1 VNALKTLLPFV
12 RPYRIPLVWG
22 AACIALSAIFG
33 SLSPIV
39 VKQAIDALQSE
50 VTHDAI
56 AAYAA
61 AVVGLALV
69 RGIFRY
75 GQRRLVNDVSRRVET
90 DVRDA
95 LYRNLLRQPPAW
107 FDAFPTG
114 DVMSRFVNDLSA
126 VRMAVGPGYMFGINT
141 IVTLLLAVGFMA
153 WIDSRLTLWALLPL
167 PFVTLAV
174 RAMGQR
180 IHRRSEAAQAALADV
195 TTVVQENLAGLR
207 IVRAY
212 GRETTERTRFAGQSG
227 RYVDANLR
235 LARIQAILSPLLGLL
250 LGSSVLLVLWLGG
263 RRVATGTLTLGDL
276 VAFLMYLGMI
286 GWPLIAFGWITNLF
300 QRAAAAMRR
309 INRVLLAEPAIRD
322 VGGGDVR
329 SAGPLGSGGDG
340 DGRRGRRA
348 SIAFRDVAF
357 RYRPDAPLVL
367 DGLDLEIPAGSTVG
381 VTGPTGSGK
390 TTLVRLLARLYEPTS
405 GTIIVDGRRIE
416 AWTLAELR
424 GALGIVQ
431 QEPFLFSDTL
441 RANILFGAAGISP
454 EGPATTTA
462 LEGPAGDG
470 DGRRPPLSAEEA
482 ARIAGLEED
491 VAGFPDGL
499 DTLLGERGI
508 TLSGGQRQRTA
519 LARALVVDPA
529 VLVLD
534 DAFSSVD
541 TATEE
546 RILSRLRRF
555 MAERTTILISHRAST
570 LRAADRIV
578 VLDLGRVVE
587 SGTHEELLERNGAY
601 AALYR
606 RQRLEDEIERS

>member
-1 VNALKTLLPFV
+1 M
-12 RPYRIPLVWG
+12 
-22 AACIALSAIFG
+22 
-33 SLSPIV
+33 
-39 VKQAIDALQSE
+39 VKFAIDALQSE
-50 VTHDAI
+50 VTQSAI
-56 AAYAA
+56 AIYAA
-61 AVVGLALV
+61 AVIGLALV
-69 RGIFRY
+69 RAVFRY

-153 WIDSRLTLWALLPL
+153 WIDPRLTLWALLPL

-174 RAMGQR
+174 RVMGQR

-207 IVRAY
+207 VVRAY
-212 GRETTERTRFAGQSG
+212 GRETTERTRFADESG

-235 LARIQAILSPLLGLL
+235 LARIQAFLSPLLGFL

-263 RRVATGTLTLGDL
+263 RRVAAGTLTLGDL

-300 QRAAAAMRR
+300 QRAAAAMGR

-322 VGGGDVR
+322 VGGEE
-329 SAGPLGSGGDG
+329 SASLGVDGSRADG

-348 SIAFRDVAF
+348 SLVFRDVAF

-381 VTGPTGSGK
+381 ITGPTGSGK

-405 GTIIVDGRRIE
+405 GTILVDRRRIE
-416 AWTLAELR
+416 GWPLAELR

-441 RANILFGAAGISP
+441 RANILFGAAGTSP
-454 EGPATTTA
+454 EGPTPVSPPN
-462 LEGPAGDG
+462 GPAGDG
-470 DGRRPPLSAEEA
+470 RRPRLSAEEA
-482 ARIAGLEED
+482 ARIAGLEDD

-508 TLSGGQRQRTA
+508 TLSGGQRQRAA

-546 RILSRLRRF
+546 GILSRLRKF
-555 MAERTTILISHRAST
+555 MAERTTILVSHRAST

-578 VLDLGRVVE
+578 VLDQGRVVE
-587 SGTHEELLERNGAY
+587 SGTHDELLEREGAY

>member
-1 VNALKTLLPFV
+1 MNALKPLLPFV
-12 RPYRIPLVWG
+12 RPYRVPLVWG
-22 AACIALSAIFG
+22 AVCIALSAAFG

-39 VKQAIDALQSE
+39 VKLAIDALQSN
-50 VTHDAI
+50 VTRAGIAI
-56 AAYAA
+56 YAA
-61 AVVGLALV
+61 AVVALALV
-69 RGIFRY
+69 RGVFRY
-75 GQRRLVNDVSRRVET
+75 GQRRLVNDVSRRVEA

-107 FDAFPTG
+107 FDEFPTG
-114 DVMSRFVNDLSA
+114 DVMSRFVNDLGA
-126 VRMAVGPGYMFGINT
+126 VRMAVGPGYMFGVNT

-153 WIDSRLTLWALLPL
+153 WIDSGLTLWALLPL

-174 RAMGQR
+174 QTMGQR
-180 IHRRSEAAQAALADV
+180 IHRRSEEAQAALADV
-195 TTVVQENLAGLR
+195 TTVVQESLAGLR
-207 IVRAY
+207 VVRAY
-212 GRETTERTRFAGQSG
+212 GRETAERMRFAVESG
-227 RYVDANLR
+227 AYVDANLR
-235 LARIQAILSPLLGLL
+235 LARIQAFLSPLLGFL

-263 RRVATGTLTLGDL
+263 SRVAAGTLTLGDL

-286 GWPLIAFGWITNLF
+286 GWPLIAFGWITHLF
-300 QRAAAAMRR
+300 QRAAAAMGR

-322 VGGGDVR
+322 VAGEDGSPGAGLQGG
-329 SAGPLGSGGDG
+329 
-340 DGRRGRRA
+340 RGA
-348 SIAFRDVAF
+348 IAFRDVAF

-367 DGLDLEIPAGSTVG
+367 DGVDLEIPAGSTVG
-381 VTGPTGSGK
+381 ITGPTGSGK
-390 TTLVRLLARLYEPTS
+390 STLVRLLARLYEPTS
-405 GTIIVDGRRIE
+405 GTILVDGRTIE
-416 AWTLAELR
+416 SWPLEELR

-441 RANILFGAAGISP
+441 RANILFGADAEAAS
-454 EGPATTTA
+454 EPAPPSKV
-462 LEGPAGDG
+462 LDGPAGDG
-470 DGRRPPLSAEEA
+470 DGRPSRLTVEEV

-491 VAGFPDGL
+491 VAGFPDGF

-508 TLSGGQRQRTA
+508 TLSGGQRQRAA
-519 LARALVVDPA
+519 LARALVIDPA

-546 RILSRLRRF
+546 RILARLRRF
-555 MAERTTILISHRAST
+555 MAERTTILVSHRAST

-578 VLDLGRVVE
+578 VLDEGYVIE
-587 SGTHEELLERNGAY
+587 SGTHDELVEREGSY

>member
-1 VNALKTLLPFV
+1 
-12 RPYRIPLVWG
+12 
-22 AACIALSAIFG
+22 
-33 SLSPIV
+33 
-39 VKQAIDALQSE
+39 
-50 VTHDAI
+50 
-56 AAYAA
+56 
-61 AVVGLALV
+61 
-69 RGIFRY
+69 
-75 GQRRLVNDVSRRVET
+75 
-90 DVRDA
+90 
-95 LYRNLLRQPPAW
+95 
-107 FDAFPTG
+107 
-114 DVMSRFVNDLSA
+114 
-126 VRMAVGPGYMFGINT
+126 
-141 IVTLLLAVGFMA
+141 
-153 WIDSRLTLWALLPL
+153 
-167 PFVTLAV
+167 
-174 RAMGQR
+174 
-180 IHRRSEAAQAALADV
+180 
-195 TTVVQENLAGLR
+195 
-207 IVRAY
+207 
-212 GRETTERTRFAGQSG
+212 
-227 RYVDANLR
+227 VDANLR

>member
-1 VNALKTLLPFV
+1 ML
-12 RPYRIPLVWG
+12 PYRVPLVWG
-22 AACIALSAIFG
+22 AVCIALSAVFG

-39 VKQAIDALQSE
+39 VKLAIDALQSE
-50 VTHDAI
+50 VTRGAI
-56 AAYAA
+56 AGYAA
-61 AVVGLALV
+61 AVVALALV
-69 RGIFRY
+69 RGVFRY

-107 FDAFPTG
+107 FDEFPTG
-114 DVMSRFVNDLSA
+114 DVMSRFVNDLGA

-153 WIDSRLTLWALLPL
+153 WIDTGLTMWALLPL
-167 PFVTLAV
+167 PFVTLSV
-174 RAMGQR
+174 RTMGQR

-207 IVRAY
+207 VVRAY
-212 GRETTERTRFAGQSG
+212 GRETAERSRFAGESG
-227 RYVDANLR
+227 KYVDANLR
-235 LARIQAILSPLLGLL
+235 LARIQAFLSPLLGFL

-263 RRVATGTLTLGDL
+263 RRVAAGTLTLGDL

-300 QRAAAAMRR
+300 QRAAAAMGR
-309 INRVLLAEPAIRD
+309 INRVLLAKPAIQD
-322 VGGGDVR
+322 VAPESGSPAGDGGPRGDG
-329 SAGPLGSGGDG
+329 AGPL
-340 DGRRGRRA
+340 GRRA

-367 DGLDLEIPAGSTVG
+367 DGVDLEIPSGSTVG
-381 VTGPTGSGK
+381 ITGPTGSGK

-405 GTIIVDGRRIE
+405 GTILVDGRRIE
-416 AWTLAELR
+416 AWPLEELR

-441 RANILFGAAGISP
+441 RANILFGA
-454 EGPATTTA
+454 
-462 LEGPAGDG
+462 DG
-470 DGRRPPLSAEEA
+470 DGQRSPPTAEEA
-482 ARIAGLEED
+482 ARIAGLEDD

-499 DTLLGERGI
+499 GTLLGERGI
-508 TLSGGQRQRTA
+508 TLSGGQRQRAA

-529 VLVLD
+529 VLILD

-555 MAERTTILISHRAST
+555 MAERTTILVSHRAST

-578 VLDLGRVVE
+578 VIDQGRVVE
-587 SGTHEELLERNGAY
+587 SGTHDELLEREGAY

-606 RQRLEDEIERS
+606 RQRIEEEIERS